1 MPGSRPS
8 SPKMFD
14 AWPYREI
21 WAVDFEFVAKDGEP
35 IKDHALGMM
44 TSQSHFP
51 AGSRKSAVLGRDT

>member
-1 MPGSRPS
+1 
-8 SPKMFD
+8 MFD